1 MHFTGL
7 SNSAFKPKK
16 LSLLFLTTANIH
28 TITGFQFVLME
39 HAAVMKGH
47 LKALQSTRIQV
58 EKHHRNTTV
67 KFSFLELISPRYVN
81 IDLLGD
87 CSRSIMT
94 SSMYTFTLFI
104 IRILFFFLYPQSP
117 AVTVNKEIF
126 KEYICRSLAQF
137 VRRYRVS
144 QTTKHRW

>member
-47 LKALQSTRIQV
+47 LKALQSTRIQG
-58 EKHHRNTTV
+58 EKHHRTTTV

-104 IRILFFFLYPQSP
+104 IRILFFFFTHNPPLLRLIKKYLRNTFA
-117 AVTVNKEIF
+117 AVLH
-126 KEYICRSLAQF
+126 S
-137 VRRYRVS
+137 S
-144 QTTKHRW
+144 